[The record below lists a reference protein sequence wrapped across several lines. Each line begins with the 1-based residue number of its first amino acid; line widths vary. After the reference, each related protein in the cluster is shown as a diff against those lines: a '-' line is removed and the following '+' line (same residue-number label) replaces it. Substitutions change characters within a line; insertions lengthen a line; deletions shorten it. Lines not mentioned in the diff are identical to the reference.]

1 MKAIILAAG
10 YATRLY
16 PLTIDRPK
24 PLLEVGGR
32 PIIDHIVAEIE
43 TIPEV
48 DEIIVVT
55 NSRFAAP
62 FEDWAAELGP
72 RVRVPLT
79 VLDDGTDTPE
89 NRLGAVGD
97 IYFAIQKLGI
107 DDDLL
112 VIAGDNLFT
121 YPLAPIAAS
130 FLEDGRDMILGQEL
144 EPEEDPRRFAI
155 AVLAPDGSVLHLEEK
170 PQQPRSNIGVY
181 ATYFYRRDTL
191 PLIAEYLDGG
201 GNPDAPG
208 HFPAWL
214 YQRKPVRL
222 HLFDGQAYDIGT
234 HEALARVRAIYE
246 AKTTPALARTARQA
260 ARVLATTT
268 SECRN
273 QALAAISEALE
284 ADQERILA
292 ANRSD
297 CRRAQ
302 AEGLAPAL
310 LKRLRLDAA
319 GIAGLRA
326 GIASL
331 RALPDPLGKTQ
342 LARELDQGLD
352 LYRVTCPLGVIGVI
366 FEARPDAL
374 VQIATLCLK
383 SGNAVLLKGGSEA
396 RETNLVLADIIRRA
410 TAELLPEGW
419 LALLEERRQVRELLE
434 LDQDVDLIIPR
445 GSNAFVQQ
453 IMRQTAIPVLGH
465 ADGVCHL
472 YIDRAADPEMAVQI
486 AVDAKTQYAA
496 VCNAAETLLLDSRLD
511 DGLIVRLLAALTAAG
526 VRLHADE
533 ALRARLRAAGEE
545 GGRLAGLCMD
555 VEDWHQEYLDLEI
568 SVALVEDDA
577 AAVAHINRYG
587 SGHTDAIV
595 TDDEEAARRF
605 LAAVDAA
612 NVFWNCS
619 TRFSDGFRYGFG
631 AEVGIATGRIHARGP
646 VGLEGLVSYR
656 YLVLGSGQ
664 TVAPYAAG
672 ESKFTHCD
680 RNSEFP
686 LT

>member
-43 TIPEV
+43 TIAAV
-48 DEIIVVT
+48 DQIIVVT
-55 NSRFAAP
+55 NSRFAAA
-62 FEDWAAELGP
+62 FDDWAAGRGP
-72 RVRVPLT
+72 QLRVPIT

-97 IYFAIQKLGI
+97 IEFVIRSLAL

-155 AVLAPDGSVLHLEEK
+155 AVPAPDGTILHLEEK
-170 PQQPRSNIGVY
+170 PANPRSNIGVY

-191 PLIAEYLDGG
+191 PLFADYLAAG

-208 HFPAWL
+208 HFPSWL
-214 YQRKPVRL
+214 YERKPVRL
-222 HLFDGQAYDIGT
+222 HLFEGEAYDIGT

-246 AKTTPALARTARQA
+246 AMMTPALARA
-260 ARVLATTT
+260 AREAARGLATTT
-268 SECRN
+268 NGLRN
-273 QALAAISEALE
+273 QALAAIAAALE
-284 ADQERILA
+284 TERGRIVA
-292 ANRSD
+292 ANESD
-297 CRRAQ
+297 CRRAE
-302 AEGLAPAL
+302 AEGLSSAL
-310 LKRLRLDAA
+310 LKRLRLDAN
-319 GIAGLRA
+319 GIDSLRT
-326 GIASL
+326 GIESL
-331 RALPDPLGKTQ
+331 RALPDPLGRTQ
-342 LARELDQGLD
+342 LARELDSGLD

-396 RETNLVLADIIRRA
+396 RETNRVLADLIRRA
-410 TAELLPEGW
+410 TAGLLPDGW
-419 LALLEERRQVRELLE
+419 LALLEERRQVAELLD

-453 IMRQTAIPVLGH
+453 IMRRTAIPVLGH

-472 YIDRAADPEMAVQI
+472 YIDRGADPEMALRI
-486 AVDAKTQYAA
+486 TLDAKTQYTA
-496 VCNAAETLLLDSRLD
+496 VCNAAETLLLDNRLD
-511 DGLIVRLLAALTAAG
+511 DGLIIRLLTALAEAG

-533 ALRARLRAAGEE
+533 RVRSRLAAAGTE
-545 GGRLAGLCMD
+545 GGRLAGLCLA
-555 VEDWHQEYLDLEI
+555 VEDWHQEYLDLAI

-595 TDDEEAARRF
+595 TDDREAAARF
-605 LAAVDAA
+605 LAAVDGA

-631 AEVGIATGRIHARGP
+631 AEVGIATGRLHARGP

-672 ESKFTHCD
+672 ESRFTHRD
-680 RNSEFP
+680 RDSDYPFA
-686 LT
+686 